1 MTPYC
6 LYLTNPGC
14 FEPTPCIH
22 VFFSA
27 SNSQRNHP
35 NLSKKL
41 YKQEKKQ
48 LFQVGI
54 LEKTGTDTRAW
65 TRGHRTRTDGHGQTD
80 TDRRHDAKDVQ
91 LWKTDRYGKGRQL
104 WKTGIYGKDR
114 KKVFKSE
121 IFSRETHTV
130 HNQYYTYCK

>member
-1 MTPYC
+1 M
-6 LYLTNPGC
+6 
-14 FEPTPCIH
+14 F
-22 VFFSA
+22 FFSIQQPTK
-27 SNSQRNHP
+27 S
-35 NLSKKL
+35 SKPI
-41 YKQEKKQ
+41 KKIIQ
-48 LFQVGI
+48 TRKETIIPSRYIG
-54 LEKTGTDTRAW
+54 KDGHGHAGMDTWAP
-65 TRGHRTRTDGHGQTD
+65 TRGHGQTD